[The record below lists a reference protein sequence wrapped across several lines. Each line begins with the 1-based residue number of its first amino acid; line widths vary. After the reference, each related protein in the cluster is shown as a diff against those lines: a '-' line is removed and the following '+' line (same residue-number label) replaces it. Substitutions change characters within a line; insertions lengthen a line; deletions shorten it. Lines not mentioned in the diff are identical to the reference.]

1 MLGLV
6 FNVPPAKRDC
16 PTLSHPSAAGGT
28 AETLAATTLVPSVS
42 PVSPNNYRWE
52 ENVYEEYAQRV
63 LVAPPAAKVGQ
74 MRHGPILQTL
84 AVGQQGRD
92 PHGIA
97 GPAGNRD
104 DTITSSGVR
113 VHFTCRRRCRNG
125 LFGSIVPD
133 PQRGYSQG

>member
-6 FNVPPAKRDC
+6 FNLLSAKRDC

-63 LVAPPAAKVGQ
+63 LVVPPAAKVGQ
-74 MRHGPILQTL
+74 VRHGPILQTL
-84 AVGQQGRD
+84 VVGQQGHVS
-92 PHGIA
+92 P
-97 GPAGNRD
+97 
-104 DTITSSGVR
+104 
-113 VHFTCRRRCRNG
+113 
-125 LFGSIVPD
+125 VP
-133 PQRGYSQG
+133 PLRQGAPLI